1 VRNELSI
8 LNEGSLNFNYVGV
21 LSSVCCDKLSNHS
34 EGTGAIDGHS
44 LAVEISLARSV
55 GVKVAT
61 ILIADAIVAKII
73 VAALESRTTSVLSLN
88 VARVQCV

>member
-1 VRNELSI
+1 VRNELAI
-8 LNEGSLNFNYVGV
+8 LNEGSLNFDYVGV
-21 LSSVCCDKLSNHS
+21 FSAVRCDKLSDHS

-44 LAVEISLARSV
+44 FAVEISLAGSV

-61 ILIADAIVAKII
+61 ILITDTVVAKII
-73 VAALESRTTSVLSLN
+73 VTALESRTTSVLSLN